1 MTSKI
6 LENFLKELSVKALKY
21 GYLDCEKEAKDFL
34 NKHKETINFTGC
46 CEELSKRPNTSSTYE
61 VFTKSEKKQKGNI

>member
-46 CEELSKRPNTSSTYE
+46 CEELVCERC
-61 VFTKSEKKQKGNI
+61 VGTKETEIICMACIEELR